1 MVITNVCCKY
11 LEKQS
16 WLILIALFFAMAAVA
31 GEPGAGNS
39 GENGHALSLQ
49 GSNQSNLVFIP
60 GDAVSISTLPDS
72 TSLLNNVF
80 PIDDRGYVE
89 LPVYGKTK
97 ISHMT
102 RDQFVAFIRE
112 QYKDELIYPNIQVKP
127 MIRISVLGG
136 VPRPGFYYFDEERSL
151 WEVMYEVGGTMDE
164 NGLKEMR
171 WKRSGKNV
179 EENLIPSLQTGISL
193 KRMGFR
199 SGDQIWVKSPNKPGK
214 LERARSYLTFVTAAA
229 SALTLYITYQ
239 RFIVRG
245 N

>member
-1 MVITNVCCKY
+1 
-11 LEKQS
+11 
-16 WLILIALFFAMAAVA
+16 
-31 GEPGAGNS
+31 
-39 GENGHALSLQ
+39 
-49 GSNQSNLVFIP
+49 
-60 GDAVSISTLPDS
+60 
-72 TSLLNNVF
+72 
-80 PIDDRGYVE
+80 
-89 LPVYGKTK
+89 
-97 ISHMT
+97 
-102 RDQFVAFIRE
+102 
-112 QYKDELIYPNIQVKP
+112 
-127 MIRISVLGG
+127 
-136 VPRPGFYYFDEERSL
+136 
-151 WEVMYEVGGTMDE
+151 MYEVGGTMDE

>member
-16 WLILIALFFAMAAVA
+16 WMILIALFFAMAAVA

-136 VPRPGFYYFDEERSL
+136 VPRPGF
-151 WEVMYEVGGTMDE
+151 
-164 NGLKEMR
+164 
-171 WKRSGKNV
+171 
-179 EENLIPSLQTGISL
+179 
-193 KRMGFR
+193 
-199 SGDQIWVKSPNKPGK
+199 
-214 LERARSYLTFVTAAA
+214 
-229 SALTLYITYQ
+229 
-239 RFIVRG
+239 
-245 N
+245 